1 MANELIKVPDIG
13 GAEGAEVV
21 EVLVSP
27 GETIE
32 VEQSLVVV
40 ESDKASME
48 IPAPI
53 AGVVS
58 ELRVAVGDSVSEGDV
73 ILALATQ
80 SGTESTDDAP
90 ANADQEVLGASSQ
103 EDQGTSAHA
112 AASPMPAVGGG
123 GQRQDPASAPSA
135 TASTLA
141 NEFEDGATVID
152 VVIPDLGSDEGA
164 DLVEMLVPVG
174 GQVEEGDSLV
184 LLESDKASMEVPAP
198 AAGTVTAWLLE
209 AGTTVKE
216 GAVIARLAI
225 EGAPAASTQ
234 SNRGRG
240 AAQSESRPLA
250 EERQESQGD
259 AQTNGGIAPTAV
271 ADEDAPRR
279 TTQSVAAPS
288 TSPASR
294 GAEGVDGGKGVER
307 LESAAA
313 SSDPDTVYAG
323 PAVRKLARE
332 FGVTLSQVKGTG
344 ARGRILKEDLQQHV
358 AQALVAESASGGA
371 TLPAI
376 PEQDCARFGAI
387 EKNTRSRID
396 KVTANNM
403 VRSWLN
409 IPHVTQFDDA
419 DISDMERFRNELKS
433 EAADRGVRLTPLP
446 FILKACAVALREH
459 PKLKS
464 SLADGGETLV
474 MKHYCH
480 IGMAVDTP
488 AGLVVPVLRDV
499 DKKSIWELAAETA
512 TLAERAR
519 EKQLRPDD
527 MQGGVFTVS
536 SLGAIGGRGFTPI
549 INAPEVAI
557 LGVGRAAIQPVWDGE
572 VFRPQTLLPLSLSY
586 DHRVVNGGDG
596 GRFLTVLTS
605 LLGDVKRM
613 VM

>member
-1 MANELIKVPDIG
+1 MADELIKVPDIG

-27 GETIE
+27 GETID

-53 AGVVS
+53 SGVVS

-73 ILALATQ
+73 ILALAT
-80 SGTESTDDAP
+80 ESSAGADDTP
-90 ANADQEVLGASSQ
+90 ANAEPEVLDSFLQ
-103 EDQGTSAHA
+103 DDQGTTEHVTTVSAA
-112 AASPMPAVGGG
+112 TG
-123 GQRQDPASAPSA
+123 SAK
-135 TASTLA
+135 
-141 NEFEDGATVID
+141 VID

-164 DLVEMLVPVG
+164 DLVEILVPVG
-174 GQVEEGDSLV
+174 VQVEEGDSLV

-209 AGTTVKE
+209 AGATVKE

-225 EGAPAASTQ
+225 HGALSASVQSDGGASAARPESQPPGKQDHKKSQATAVTASAAAS
-234 SNRGRG
+234 
-240 AAQSESRPLA
+240 E
-250 EERQESQGD
+250 
-259 AQTNGGIAPTAV
+259 
-271 ADEDAPRR
+271 EDATRLE
-279 TTQSVAAPS
+279 TQAAAVLSAP
-288 TSPASR
+288 R
-294 GAEGVDGGKGVER
+294 GAER
-307 LESAAA
+307 AAE

-332 FGVTLSQVKGTG
+332 FGVALSQVKGTG

-358 AQALVAESASGGA
+358 AQILAAQPSSGGVA
-371 TLPAI
+371 LPAI
-376 PEQDCARFGAI
+376 SEQDYARFGAI
-387 EKNTRSRID
+387 EKTDRSRID

-409 IPHVTQFDDA
+409 VPHVTQFDDA
-419 DISDMERFRNELKS
+419 DISDMERFRKDLKN

-488 AGLVVPVLRDV
+488 AGLMVPVLRDV

-512 TLAERAR
+512 AYAERAR

-557 LGVGRAAIQPVWDGE
+557 LGVGRAAVQPVWDGE
-572 VFRPQTLLPLSLSY
+572 VFRPQTLLPLALSY

-596 GRFLTVLTS
+596 GRFLTELTS

>member
-1 MANELIKVPDIG
+1 MAEELIKVPDIG

-27 GETIE
+27 GERID
-32 VEQSLVVV
+32 VEQSLMVV

-48 IPAPI
+48 IPSPI
-53 AGVVS
+53 AGVVGD
-58 ELRVAVGDSVSEGDV
+58 LRVAVGDSVSEGDV
-73 ILALATQ
+73 ILALATE
-80 SGTESTDDAP
+80 SGSEGTDTELTHAEKEELDRVAQGDRYSGEHGAISTVAADDL
-90 ANADQEVLGASSQ
+90 VGAGERAASA
-103 EDQGTSAHA
+103 TSALSSDA
-112 AASPMPAVGGG
+112 TSALEGG
-123 GQRQDPASAPSA
+123 AK
-135 TASTLA
+135 
-141 NEFEDGATVID
+141 VID
-152 VVIPDLGSDEGA
+152 VAIPDLGSDQGA
-164 DLVEMLVPVG
+164 DLIEILIPVG

-198 AAGTVTAWLLE
+198 AAGTVTEWLME
-209 AGTTVKE
+209 TGVTVKE
-216 GAVIARLAI
+216 GTVIARLAI
-225 EGAPAASTQ
+225 DAPTSASHQSDSGISAPQSDSQSSGVAAKDKSAATVSRAASV
-234 SNRGRG
+234 
-240 AAQSESRPLA
+240 ES
-250 EERQESQGD
+250 
-259 AQTNGGIAPTAV
+259 APTEAQ
-271 ADEDAPRR
+271 E
-279 TTQSVAAPS
+279 TTSSFTSERSQTSVAA
-288 TSPASR
+288 
-294 GAEGVDGGKGVER
+294 
-307 LESAAA
+307 
-313 SSDPDTVYAG
+313 SDSDTVYAG

-332 FGVTLSQVKGTG
+332 FGVTLSKVKGTG

-358 AQALVAESASGGA
+358 AQALATESSIDGA
-371 TLPAI
+371 ALPSV
-376 PEQDCARFGAI
+376 PEQDYARFGAI
-387 EKNTRSRID
+387 EKTTRSRID
-396 KVTANNM
+396 KLTANNM

-419 DISDMERFRNELKS
+419 DISDMERFRKELKS

-446 FILKACAVALREH
+446 FIFKACAVALREH

-464 SLADGGETLV
+464 SLTDGGETLV

-488 AGLVVPVLRDV
+488 TGLVVPVLRDV

-512 TLAERAR
+512 ALAERAR
-519 EKQLRPDD
+519 DKQLKPDD

-557 LGVGRAAIQPVWDGE
+557 LGVGRAAVQPVWDGE
-572 VFRPQTLLPLSLSY
+572 VFRPQTLLPLALSY

-596 GRFLTVLTS
+596 GRFLTELTS

>member
-1 MANELIKVPDIG
+1 MTDELIKVPDIG

-27 GETIE
+27 GETID

-73 ILALATQ
+73 ILALAMA
-80 SGTESTDDAP
+80 SGSEGADAEPDNTDW
-90 ANADQEVLGASSQ
+90 EVLDASSQ
-103 EDQGTSAHA
+103 DAQGTSEH
-112 AASPMPAVGGG
+112 VTT
-123 GQRQDPASAPSA
+123 ASAVTDGATRNSDSHASDASA
-135 TASTLA
+135 SGSVTEHTDS
-141 NEFEDGATVID
+141 ATVID

-174 GQVEEGDSLV
+174 GQVGEGDSLV
-184 LLESDKASMEVPAP
+184 LLESDKASMEIPAP
-198 AAGTVTAWLLE
+198 AAGTLTAWLLE

-216 GAVIARLAI
+216 GAVIAKLAI
-225 EGAPAASTQ
+225 DGAPATSIPSDSGT
-234 SNRGRG
+234 SV
-240 AAQSESRPLA
+240 AQP
-250 EERQESQGD
+250 ESQPTGAEGEGNAKATSETAAVSEDD
-259 AQTNGGIAPTAV
+259 ATLLETRAV
-271 ADEDAPRR
+271 AASSAP
-279 TTQSVAAPS
+279 
-288 TSPASR
+288 R
-294 GAEGVDGGKGVER
+294 GAEGVDGAEGVER

-358 AQALVAESASGGA
+358 AQALAAEPSSGGA
-371 TLPAI
+371 ALPAI
-376 PEQDCARFGAI
+376 PEQDYARFGAI
-387 EKNTRSRID
+387 EKTTRSRID

-419 DISDMERFRNELKS
+419 DISDMERFRKELKN

-464 SLADGGETLV
+464 SVADGGETLV
-474 MKHYCH
+474 VKHYCH

-488 AGLVVPVLRDV
+488 AGLMVPVLRDV

-512 TLAERAR
+512 AYAERAR
-519 EKQLRPDD
+519 AKQLRPDD

-557 LGVGRAAIQPVWDGE
+557 LGVGRAAVQPVWDGE
-572 VFRPQTLLPLSLSY
+572 VFRPQTLLPLALSY

-596 GRFLTVLTS
+596 GRFLTELTS

>member
-1 MANELIKVPDIG
+1 MADELIKVPDIG

-27 GETIE
+27 GEAID

-48 IPAPI
+48 IPAPV

-73 ILALATQ
+73 ILALAAD
-80 SGTESTDDAP
+80 SGAAGTDVEPAHAEQEALDSSSQDHQGTSDHAATSAVGAGGAGGKEHDP
-90 ANADQEVLGASSQ
+90 ANAPSASES
-103 EDQGTSAHA
+103 TSA
-112 AASPMPAVGGG
+112 SG
-123 GQRQDPASAPSA
+123 
-135 TASTLA
+135 L
-141 NEFEDGATVID
+141 EDGATVID

-164 DLVEMLVPVG
+164 DLVEMLVPLG

-198 AAGTVTAWLLE
+198 AAGTVTEWLMG

-225 EGAPAASTQ
+225 DGAPATSTQ
-234 SNRGRG
+234 PD
-240 AAQSESRPLA
+240 SETNGP
-250 EERQESQGD
+250 QTESQPPGKQGEEK
-259 AQTNGGIAPTAV
+259 AQATAETAPATV
-271 ADEDAPRR
+271 SDEDALALEPQ
-279 TTQSVAAPS
+279 TVAAPS
-288 TSPASR
+288 PSG
-294 GAEGVDGGKGVER
+294 GAER
-307 LESAAA
+307 PAA
-313 SSDPDTVYAG
+313 SSEPDTVYAG

-358 AQALVAESASGGA
+358 AQALAAEPSSGGA
-371 TLPAI
+371 AI
-376 PEQDCARFGAI
+376 PVIPDQDYARFGAI
-387 EKNTRSRID
+387 EKTTRSRID

-419 DISDMERFRNELKS
+419 DISDMELFRKELKS

-488 AGLVVPVLRDV
+488 AGLMVPVLRDV

-557 LGVGRAAIQPVWDGE
+557 LGVGRAAVQPVWDGE
-572 VFRPQTLLPLSLSY
+572 VFRPQTLLPLALSY

-596 GRFLTVLTS
+596 GRFLTELTS

>member
-1 MANELIKVPDIG
+1 MADELIKVPDIG

-27 GETIE
+27 GEAID
-32 VEQSLVVV
+32 VEQGLVVI

-48 IPAPI
+48 IPAPTE
-53 AGVVS
+53 GVVS

-73 ILALATQ
+73 ILALATE
-80 SGTESTDDAP
+80 SGVGADDTP
-90 ANADQEVLGASSQ
+90 ANAELEVLDSSLQ
-103 EDQGTSAHA
+103 DDQGTTEHVMTLSA
-112 AASPMPAVGGG
+112 M
-123 GQRQDPASAPSA
+123 
-135 TASTLA
+135 T
-141 NEFEDGATVID
+141 DGATVID

-209 AGTTVKE
+209 AGAAVKE

-225 EGAPAASTQ
+225 
-234 SNRGRG
+234 
-240 AAQSESRPLA
+240 
-250 EERQESQGD
+250 
-259 AQTNGGIAPTAV
+259 NGAPTA
-271 ADEDAPRR
+271 ASIEDARLE
-279 TTQSVAAPS
+279 THAVAAPS
-288 TSPASR
+288 APRVAER
-294 GAEGVDGGKGVER
+294 GAER
-307 LESAAA
+307 AAG

-332 FGVTLSQVKGTG
+332 FGIALSQVKGTG

-358 AQALVAESASGGA
+358 AQILVAEPSSGGA
-371 TLPAI
+371 ALPVI
-376 PEQDCARFGAI
+376 SEQDFARFGAI
-387 EKNTRSRID
+387 TKTDRSRVD

-409 IPHVTQFDDA
+409 VPHVTQFDDA
-419 DISDMERFRNELKS
+419 DISDMERFRKDLIN

-488 AGLVVPVLRDV
+488 AGLMVPVLRDV

-512 TLAERAR
+512 ACAERAR
-519 EKQLRPDD
+519 EKKLRPDD

-557 LGVGRAAIQPVWDGE
+557 LGVGRAAVQPVWDGE
-572 VFRPQTLLPLSLSY
+572 VFRPQTLLPLALSY

-596 GRFLTVLTS
+596 GRFFTELTS

>member
-1 MANELIKVPDIG
+1 MTDELIKVPDIG

-27 GETIE
+27 GETID

-73 ILALATQ
+73 ILALAMA
-80 SGTESTDDAP
+80 SGSEGADAEPDNTDW
-90 ANADQEVLGASSQ
+90 EVLDASSQ
-103 EDQGTSAHA
+103 DAQGTSEH
-112 AASPMPAVGGG
+112 VTT
-123 GQRQDPASAPSA
+123 ASAVTDGATRNSDSHASDASA
-135 TASTLA
+135 SGSVTEHTDS
-141 NEFEDGATVID
+141 ATVID

-174 GQVEEGDSLV
+174 GQVGEGDSLV
-184 LLESDKASMEVPAP
+184 LLESDKASMEIPAP
-198 AAGTVTAWLLE
+198 AAGTLTAWLLE

-216 GAVIARLAI
+216 GAVIAKLAI
-225 EGAPAASTQ
+225 DGAPATSIPSDSGT
-234 SNRGRG
+234 SV
-240 AAQSESRPLA
+240 AQP
-250 EERQESQGD
+250 ESQPTGAEGEGNAKATSETAAVSEDD
-259 AQTNGGIAPTAV
+259 ATPLETRAV
-271 ADEDAPRR
+271 AASSAP
-279 TTQSVAAPS
+279 
-288 TSPASR
+288 R
-294 GAEGVDGGKGVER
+294 GAEGVDGAEGGER

-358 AQALVAESASGGA
+358 AQALAAEPSSGGA
-371 TLPAI
+371 ALPAI
-376 PEQDCARFGAI
+376 PEQDYARFGAI
-387 EKNTRSRID
+387 EKTTRSRID

-419 DISDMERFRNELKS
+419 DISDMERFRKELKN

-464 SLADGGETLV
+464 SVADGGETLV
-474 MKHYCH
+474 VKHYCH

-488 AGLVVPVLRDV
+488 AGLMVPVLRDV

-512 TLAERAR
+512 AYAERAR
-519 EKQLRPDD
+519 AKQLRPDD

-557 LGVGRAAIQPVWDGE
+557 LGVGRAAVQPVWDGE
-572 VFRPQTLLPLSLSY
+572 VFRPQTLLPLALSY

-596 GRFLTVLTS
+596 GRFLTELTS

>member
-1 MANELIKVPDIG
+1 MADELIKVPDIG

-48 IPAPI
+48 IPAPV

-73 ILALATQ
+73 ILALAAE
-80 SGTESTDDAP
+80 SGAASTDAESTHAE
-90 ANADQEVLGASSQ
+90 QELLDESSQ

-112 AASPMPAVGGG
+112 APSPVSAEGAVS
-123 GQRQDPASAPSA
+123 QRQDPIATPSA
-135 TASTLA
+135 KESTSA
-141 NEFEDGATVID
+141 NEIEHGATVID

-209 AGTTVKE
+209 AGATVKD
-216 GAVIARLAI
+216 GDVIARMAI
-225 EGAPAASTQ
+225 EGAPAVSTQ
-234 SNRGRG
+234 SDG
-240 AAQSESRPLA
+240 AASSAQPESHLPGAEASISDEDTSPLEA
-250 EERQESQGD
+250 H
-259 AQTNGGIAPTAV
+259 AV
-271 ADEDAPRR
+271 ATPSTPSAPR
-279 TTQSVAAPS
+279 AAEDLE
-288 TSPASR
+288 
-294 GAEGVDGGKGVER
+294 GAEGAKTP
-307 LESAAA
+307 AA

-358 AQALVAESASGGA
+358 AQALAAEPSSGGA
-371 TLPAI
+371 AIRAI
-376 PEQDCARFGAI
+376 PEQDYARFGAI
-387 EKNTRSRID
+387 EKTSRSRID

-419 DISDMERFRNELKS
+419 DISDMERFRKELKS

-446 FILKACAVALREH
+446 FILKACSVALREH

-512 TLAERAR
+512 ALAERAR
-519 EKQLRPDD
+519 DKQLRPDD

-557 LGVGRAAIQPVWDGE
+557 LGVGRAAVKPVWDGE
-572 VFRPQTLLPLSLSY
+572 VFRPQTLLPLALSY

-596 GRFLTVLTS
+596 GRFLTELTS

>member
-1 MANELIKVPDIG
+1 MADELIKVPDIG

-27 GETIE
+27 GETIA

-53 AGVVS
+53 AGVVT

-73 ILALATQ
+73 ILALATE

-103 EDQGTSAHA
+103 EDQDTSAQA
-112 AASPMPAVGGG
+112 AASPVSVEGAG
-123 GQRQDPASAPSA
+123 GQEQDPAAAPTA
-135 TASTLA
+135 TESTLA

-259 AQTNGGIAPTAV
+259 AQTNAGIAPTAV

-279 TTQSVAAPS
+279 TAQSVAAPS

-294 GAEGVDGGKGVER
+294 GAEGVDGAKGAER

-376 PEQDCARFGAI
+376 PEQDYARFGAI

-396 KVTANNM
+396 KVTASNM

-419 DISDMERFRNELKS
+419 DISDMERFRKELKS

-557 LGVGRAAIQPVWDGE
+557 LGVGRAAVQPVWDGE
-572 VFRPQTLLPLSLSY
+572 VFRPQTLLPLALSY

-596 GRFLTVLTS
+596 GRFLTELTS

>member
-1 MANELIKVPDIG
+1 MADELIKVPDIG

-27 GETIE
+27 GEAID

-73 ILALATQ
+73 ILALAPT
-80 SGTESTDDAP
+80 SGAEGADAAP
-90 ANADQEVLGASSQ
+90 ANAGQGAVARAP
-103 EDQGTSAHA
+103 QGDLDTSEQAASVSEMADGAAISVNNAASATSASESA
-112 AASPMPAVGGG
+112 AATGI
-123 GQRQDPASAPSA
+123 
-135 TASTLA
+135 
-141 NEFEDGATVID
+141 EDGAKVIN

-164 DLVEMLVPVG
+164 DLVELLVPVG

-198 AAGTVTAWLLE
+198 AAGTVTEWLME
-209 AGTTVKE
+209 TGTTVKE
-216 GAVIARLAI
+216 GAVIARLSIDSAL
-225 EGAPAASTQ
+225 AASPQ
-234 SNRGRG
+234 SDVGSS
-240 AAQSESRPLA
+240 AAQPKSQPAGDER
-250 EERQESQGD
+250 EEAVQVPAVTASPAVAASDAPPPQ
-259 AQTNGGIAPTAV
+259 AQTGSSASFKSGASATA
-271 ADEDAPRR
+271 
-279 TTQSVAAPS
+279 
-288 TSPASR
+288 
-294 GAEGVDGGKGVER
+294 G
-307 LESAAA
+307 
-313 SSDPDTVYAG
+313 DPDTAYAG

-332 FGVTLSQVKGTG
+332 FGVALAKVKGTG

-358 AQALVAESASGGA
+358 AQALAAEPSSNGA
-371 TLPAI
+371 ALPVI
-376 PEQDCARFGAI
+376 PEQDYARFGAI
-387 EKNTRSRID
+387 DKAARSRID

-403 VRSWLN
+403 ERSWLN

-419 DISDMERFRNELKS
+419 DISDMERFRKELKS

-499 DKKSIWELAAETA
+499 DKKSIWELAAETVA
-512 TLAERAR
+512 LAERAR
-519 EKQLRPDD
+519 DKQLRPDD

-557 LGVGRAAIQPVWDGE
+557 LGVGRAAVQPVWDGE
-572 VFRPQTLLPLSLSY
+572 VFRPQTLLPLALSY

-596 GRFLTVLTS
+596 GRFLTELTC

>member
-1 MANELIKVPDIG
+1 MADELIKVPDIG

-27 GETIE
+27 GDAID

-73 ILALATQ
+73 ILALAPT
-80 SGTESTDDAP
+80 SGAEGADIAP
-90 ANADQEVLGASSQ
+90 ANAEQGAVARAP
-103 EDQGTSAHA
+103 QGDLNTSEQAASESEMADSVASRVNTAASATSASESA
-112 AASPMPAVGGG
+112 AASGI
-123 GQRQDPASAPSA
+123 
-135 TASTLA
+135 
-141 NEFEDGATVID
+141 EDGAKVID

-164 DLVEMLVPVG
+164 DLVELLVPVG
-174 GQVEEGDSLV
+174 SQVEEGDSLV

-198 AAGTVTAWLLE
+198 AAGTVTEWLME
-209 AGTTVKE
+209 TGTTVKE
-216 GAVIARLAI
+216 GAVIARLSI
-225 EGAPAASTQ
+225 DGALAASPQ
-234 SNRGRG
+234 SGGGSSAAKPKSQPAGDEREE
-240 AAQSESRPLA
+240 AAQVRTVTASPAVAASDAPPP
-250 EERQESQGD
+250 Q
-259 AQTNGGIAPTAV
+259 AQTGSSASFKPGASATAG
-271 ADEDAPRR
+271 D
-279 TTQSVAAPS
+279 S
-288 TSPASR
+288 
-294 GAEGVDGGKGVER
+294 
-307 LESAAA
+307 
-313 SSDPDTVYAG
+313 DTVYAG

-332 FGVTLSQVKGTG
+332 FGVALAKVKGTG

-358 AQALVAESASGGA
+358 AQALAAEPSSNGA
-371 TLPAI
+371 ALPVI
-376 PEQDCARFGAI
+376 PEQDYARFGAI
-387 EKNTRSRID
+387 EKTARSRID

-419 DISDMERFRNELKS
+419 DISDMERFRKELKS
-433 EAADRGVRLTPLP
+433 EAADRDVRLTPLH

-464 SLADGGETLV
+464 SLADAGETLV

-480 IGMAVDTP
+480 IGIAVDTP

-512 TLAERAR
+512 ALAERAR
-519 EKQLRPDD
+519 DKQLRPDD

-557 LGVGRAAIQPVWDGE
+557 LGVGRAAVQPVWDGE
-572 VFRPQTLLPLSLSY
+572 VFRPQTLLPLALSY

-596 GRFLTVLTS
+596 GRFLTELTS

>member
-1 MANELIKVPDIG
+1 MADELIKVPDIG

-27 GETIE
+27 GETIA

-48 IPAPI
+48 IPAPV

-73 ILALATQ
+73 ILALATE

-90 ANADQEVLGASSQ
+90 AVAEQEVLDASSQ
-103 EDQGTSAHA
+103 EDQGASAHA
-112 AASPMPAVGGG
+112 TTSAMSAEGAVGQG
-123 GQRQDPASAPSA
+123 QDPVAVPSA
-135 TASTLA
+135 SQSTSA
-141 NEFEDGATVID
+141 NELENGATVID

-174 GQVEEGDSLV
+174 DRVEEGDSLV

-198 AAGTVTAWLLE
+198 AAGTVTEWLLE

-225 EGAPAASTQ
+225 EGAP
-234 SNRGRG
+234 
-240 AAQSESRPLA
+240 
-250 EERQESQGD
+250 
-259 AQTNGGIAPTAV
+259 
-271 ADEDAPRR
+271 RR
-279 TTQSVAAPS
+279 TAQSVAAPS

-294 GAEGVDGGKGVER
+294 SAEGVDGAKGVER

-358 AQALVAESASGGA
+358 AQALAAESASGGA

-376 PEQDCARFGAI
+376 PEQDYARFGAI

-419 DISDMERFRNELKS
+419 DISDMERFRKELKN

-488 AGLVVPVLRDV
+488 AGLMVPVLRDV
-499 DKKSIWELAAETA
+499 DKKSIWELAAETVA
-512 TLAERAR
+512 LAERAR
-519 EKQLRPDD
+519 DKQLRPDD

-557 LGVGRAAIQPVWDGE
+557 LGVGRAAVQPVWDGE
-572 VFRPQTLLPLSLSY
+572 VFRPQTLLPLALSY

-596 GRFLTVLTS
+596 GRFLTELTS

>member
-1 MANELIKVPDIG
+1 MADELIKVPDIG

-27 GETIE
+27 GEAID
-32 VEQSLVVV
+32 VEQSLVVI

-48 IPAPI
+48 IPAPTE
-53 AGVVS
+53 GVVS

-73 ILALATQ
+73 ILALATE
-80 SGTESTDDAP
+80 SGVGADDTP
-90 ANADQEVLGASSQ
+90 ANAELEVLDSSLQ
-103 EDQGTSAHA
+103 DDQGTTEHVMTLSA
-112 AASPMPAVGGG
+112 V
-123 GQRQDPASAPSA
+123 
-135 TASTLA
+135 T
-141 NEFEDGATVID
+141 DGATVID

-198 AAGTVTAWLLE
+198 AAGKVTAWLLE
-209 AGTTVKE
+209 AGAAVKE

-225 EGAPAASTQ
+225 DGAPTASVQ
-234 SNRGRG
+234 SDGG
-240 AAQSESRPLA
+240 ASAAQSEPKPRG
-250 EERQESQGD
+250 RHD
-259 AQTNGGIAPTAV
+259 HKKAQATAV
-271 ADEDAPRR
+271 TASAAASVEDARLE
-279 TTQSVAAPS
+279 THAVAAPS
-288 TSPASR
+288 APRVAES
-294 GAEGVDGGKGVER
+294 GAER
-307 LESAAA
+307 AAG

-332 FGVTLSQVKGTG
+332 FGIALSQVKGTG

-358 AQALVAESASGGA
+358 AQILAAEPSSGGA
-371 TLPAI
+371 ALPVI
-376 PEQDCARFGAI
+376 SEQDFARFGAI
-387 EKNTRSRID
+387 EKTDRSRVD

-419 DISDMERFRNELKS
+419 DISDMERFRKDLIN

-480 IGMAVDTP
+480 IGIAVDTP
-488 AGLVVPVLRDV
+488 AGLMVPVLRDV

-512 TLAERAR
+512 ACAERAR
-519 EKQLRPDD
+519 EKKLRPDD

-557 LGVGRAAIQPVWDGE
+557 LGVGRAAVQPVWDGE
-572 VFRPQTLLPLSLSY
+572 VFRPQTLLPLALSY

-596 GRFLTVLTS
+596 GRFFTELTS

>member
-1 MANELIKVPDIG
+1 MADELIKVPDIG

-27 GETIE
+27 GEAID

-73 ILALATQ
+73 ILALAPT
-80 SGTESTDDAP
+80 SGAEGADAAP
-90 ANADQEVLGASSQ
+90 AHAEQEVLDSSPQDDQGAS
-103 EDQGTSAHA
+103 EHA
-112 AASPMPAVGGG
+112 ATSPVAAEGTG
-123 GQRQDPASAPSA
+123 GQGQDPASALSA
-135 TASTLA
+135 SESTSASGL
-141 NEFEDGATVID
+141 EDGATVID

-164 DLVEMLVPVG
+164 DLVELLVPVG

-198 AAGTVTAWLLE
+198 AAGTVTEWLIE
-209 AGTTVKE
+209 TGTPVKE

-225 EGAPAASTQ
+225 DGASAPSTQPDGGTNAAQPAPQAPGERGEENAQATAVTAAASV
-234 SNRGRG
+234 S
-240 AAQSESRPLA
+240 
-250 EERQESQGD
+250 
-259 AQTNGGIAPTAV
+259 
-271 ADEDAPRR
+271 DEDASHLDTHEVATLSAPRGGER
-279 TTQSVAAPS
+279 PAALS
-288 TSPASR
+288 
-294 GAEGVDGGKGVER
+294 E
-307 LESAAA
+307 
-313 SSDPDTVYAG
+313 PDTVYAG

-332 FGVTLSQVKGTG
+332 FGVALAKVKGTG

-358 AQALVAESASGGA
+358 AQALAAEPSSNGA
-371 TLPAI
+371 ALPVI
-376 PEQDCARFGAI
+376 PEQDYARFGAI
-387 EKNTRSRID
+387 EKAARSRID

-419 DISDMERFRNELKS
+419 DISDMERFRKELKS

-499 DKKSIWELAAETA
+499 DKKSIWELAAETVA
-512 TLAERAR
+512 LAERAR
-519 EKQLRPDD
+519 DKQLRPDD

-557 LGVGRAAIQPVWDGE
+557 LGVGRAAVQPVWDGE
-572 VFRPQTLLPLSLSY
+572 VFRPQTLLPLALSY

-596 GRFLTVLTS
+596 GRFLTELTS

>member
-1 MANELIKVPDIG
+1 MADELIKVPDIG

-27 GETIE
+27 GETID

-73 ILALATQ
+73 ILALAT
-80 SGTESTDDAP
+80 ESSAGADDTP
-90 ANADQEVLGASSQ
+90 ANAEQDVLDSFLPD
-103 EDQGTSAHA
+103 DQGTAEHVTTVSA
-112 AASPMPAVGGG
+112 
-123 GQRQDPASAPSA
+123 A
-135 TASTLA
+135 T
-141 NEFEDGATVID
+141 DGATVID

-174 GQVEEGDSLV
+174 VQVEEGDSLV

-198 AAGTVTAWLLE
+198 AAGTVNAWLLE
-209 AGTTVKE
+209 AGATVKE

-225 EGAPAASTQ
+225 DGALAASVQ
-234 SNRGRG
+234 SDGG
-240 AAQSESRPLA
+240 ASAAQPEP
-250 EERQESQGD
+250 QPPGKQD
-259 AQTNGGIAPTAV
+259 HKKAQATAV
-271 ADEDAPRR
+271 TASAAASEEDATRLE
-279 TTQSVAAPS
+279 TQAVAAPS
-288 TSPASR
+288 APR
-294 GAEGVDGGKGVER
+294 GAER
-307 LESAAA
+307 AAE
-313 SSDPDTVYAG
+313 SSDRDTVYAG

-332 FGVTLSQVKGTG
+332 FGVALSQVKGTG

-358 AQALVAESASGGA
+358 AHILAAEPSSDGA
-371 TLPAI
+371 ALPAI
-376 PEQDCARFGAI
+376 SEQDYARFGAI
-387 EKNTRSRID
+387 EKTDRSRVD

-409 IPHVTQFDDA
+409 VPHVTQFDDA
-419 DISDMERFRNELKS
+419 DISDMERFRNDLKN
-433 EAADRGVRLTPLP
+433 EAADRGLRLTPLP

-488 AGLVVPVLRDV
+488 AGLMVPVLRDV

-512 TLAERAR
+512 SYAERAR

-536 SLGAIGGRGFTPI
+536 SLGAIGGRGFAPI

-557 LGVGRAAIQPVWDGE
+557 LGVGRAAVQPVWDGE
-572 VFRPQTLLPLSLSY
+572 VFRPQTLLPLALSY

-596 GRFLTVLTS
+596 GRFLTELTS
-605 LLGDVKRM
+605 LLVDVKRM

>member
-1 MANELIKVPDIG
+1 MTDELIKVPDIG

-27 GETIE
+27 GETID

-73 ILALATQ
+73 ILALAMA
-80 SGTESTDDAP
+80 SGSEGADAEPDNTDW
-90 ANADQEVLGASSQ
+90 EVLDASSQ
-103 EDQGTSAHA
+103 DAQGTSEH
-112 AASPMPAVGGG
+112 VTT
-123 GQRQDPASAPSA
+123 ASAVTDGATRNSDSHASDASA
-135 TASTLA
+135 SGSVTEHTDS
-141 NEFEDGATVID
+141 ATVID

-174 GQVEEGDSLV
+174 GQVGEGDSLV
-184 LLESDKASMEVPAP
+184 LLESDKASMEIPAP
-198 AAGTVTAWLLE
+198 AAGTLTAWLLE

-216 GAVIARLAI
+216 GAVIAKLAI
-225 EGAPAASTQ
+225 DGAPATSIPSDSGT
-234 SNRGRG
+234 SV
-240 AAQSESRPLA
+240 AQP
-250 EERQESQGD
+250 ESQPTGAEGEGNAKATSETAAVSEDD
-259 AQTNGGIAPTAV
+259 ATLLETRAV
-271 ADEDAPRR
+271 AASSAP
-279 TTQSVAAPS
+279 
-288 TSPASR
+288 R
-294 GAEGVDGGKGVER
+294 GAEGVDGAEGVER
-307 LESAAA
+307 LESATA

-358 AQALVAESASGGA
+358 AQALAAEPSSGGA
-371 TLPAI
+371 ALPAI
-376 PEQDCARFGAI
+376 PEQDYARFGAI
-387 EKNTRSRID
+387 EKTTRSRID

-419 DISDMERFRNELKS
+419 DISDMERFRKELKN

-464 SLADGGETLV
+464 SVADGGETLV
-474 MKHYCH
+474 VKHYCH

-488 AGLVVPVLRDV
+488 AGLMVPVLRNV

-512 TLAERAR
+512 AYAERAR
-519 EKQLRPDD
+519 AKQLRPDD

-557 LGVGRAAIQPVWDGE
+557 LGVGRAAVQPVWDGE
-572 VFRPQTLLPLSLSY
+572 VFRPQTLLPLALSY

-596 GRFLTVLTS
+596 GRFLTELTS

>member
-1 MANELIKVPDIG
+1 MADELIKVPDIG

-27 GETIE
+27 GEAID

-48 IPAPI
+48 IPAPV

-73 ILALATQ
+73 ILALAAE
-80 SGTESTDDAP
+80 SGAAGADDAP
-90 ANADQEVLGASSQ
+90 AAAEQEVVDASSQ
-103 EDQGTSAHA
+103 DDQEASERTKASEMSAEGA
-112 AASPMPAVGGG
+112 A
-123 GQRQDPASAPSA
+123 GQGQDPAAAPSA
-135 TASTLA
+135 PASTSASGL
-141 NEFEDGATVID
+141 EDAATVID

-164 DLVEMLVPVG
+164 DLVELLVPVG

-198 AAGTVTAWLLE
+198 AAGTVTEWLME
-209 AGTTVKE
+209 TGTTVKE
-216 GAVIARLAI
+216 GAVIARLAVDD
-225 EGAPAASTQ
+225 ALAASPE
-234 SNRGRG
+234 SDGG
-240 AAQSESRPLA
+240 SSAAQPKSQPVG
-250 EERQESQGD
+250 EEHEEAVQVRAVTASPAVAASDAPSPQ
-259 AQTNGGIAPTAV
+259 AQTGSSASFKPGASATAG
-271 ADEDAPRR
+271 D
-279 TTQSVAAPS
+279 
-288 TSPASR
+288 
-294 GAEGVDGGKGVER
+294 
-307 LESAAA
+307 L
-313 SSDPDTVYAG
+313 DTVYAG

-358 AQALVAESASGGA
+358 AQALAAEPSSNGA
-371 TLPAI
+371 GLPAI
-376 PEQDCARFGAI
+376 PEQDYARFGAI
-387 EKNTRSRID
+387 EKTARSRID

-419 DISDMERFRNELKS
+419 DISDMERFRKELKS

-512 TLAERAR
+512 ALAERAR
-519 EKQLRPDD
+519 DKQLRPDD

-557 LGVGRAAIQPVWDGE
+557 LGVGRAAVQPVWDGE
-572 VFRPQTLLPLSLSY
+572 VFRPQTLLPLALSY

-596 GRFLTVLTS
+596 GRFLTELTS